1 MLDNLLQNGFRDLRK
16 SIGIII
22 RAGTAGALAAFVVTE
37 LAGMIFD
44 VDWPTRVFVHLAALA
59 LALTVGY
66 AVGMTSAALITVRGL
81 RSATQQFER
90 ATRSAMGTGF
100 RTVESVVDADET
112 HHQHVG

>member
-16 SIGIII
+16 SVWDII

-37 LAGMIFD
+37 LAGIFD
-44 VDWPTRVFVHLAALA
+44 GDWPARIFVHLAALA
-59 LALTVGY
+59 LALAVGY
-66 AVGMTSAALITVRGL
+66 AVGVTSAALITIRSL

-90 ATRSAMGTGF
+90 VTRSAMGTGF

-112 HHQHVG
+112 HHQHAG